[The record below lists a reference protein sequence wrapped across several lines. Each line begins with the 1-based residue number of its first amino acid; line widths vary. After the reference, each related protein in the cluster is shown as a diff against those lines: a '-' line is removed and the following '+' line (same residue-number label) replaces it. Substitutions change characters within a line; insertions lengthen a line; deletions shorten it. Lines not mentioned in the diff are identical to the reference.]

1 MRTKS
6 WWSGMRPLLGREYAQ
21 ARLFIFAV
29 PIVHFLTLG
38 LPRMNQWLWNGPGTN
53 LLDRLQTSAFT
64 HGDLYRYVYDN
75 GAHET
80 AGRYWLLLAA
90 FVLALVQLG
99 VERRNGSQELLFSLP
114 YSRSDIFLTKWLL
127 GAALFGGSLLL
138 NTLIDATVLAVSPAS
153 AFLRGDYFAVQ
164 FGYSLL
170 VVLAGY
176 TCALLIGTVTGS
188 VASQTILTGVLAAL
202 PILFVELLDS
212 SLQAHGIQM
221 SRREGYDSY
230 SPVMWGDRI
239 RSWFNFFNYSSA
251 QYLEIKWGKA
261 LFLLALTAAS
271 LALGRFAYSRNP
283 TENNGKLVIF
293 KSAETVL
300 RYGFVLCASMVAGML
315 GTELFRLNAGDR
327 LGYDIG
333 FVLGCVL
340 SAWGIRKLL
349 RMRFK
354 Y

>member
-29 PIVHFLTLG
+29 PIVHFLALG
-38 LPRMNQWLWNGPGTN
+38 LPRMNQWLWSGQNMDHF
-53 LLDRLQTSAFT
+53 DRFQMNFV

-75 GAHET
+75 GTHEV
-80 AGRYWLLLAA
+80 AGRFWLLLAA

-114 YSRSDIFLTKWLL
+114 YARNRIFFAKWLL
-127 GAALFGGSLLL
+127 GAALFAGSLFL
-138 NTLIDATVLAVSPAS
+138 NTLIDAAVLALSPAS
-153 AFLRGDYFAVQ
+153 EFLRADYYAVQ

-176 TCALLIGTVTGS
+176 SCALLIGTVTGS
-188 VASQTILTGVLAAL
+188 VASQTILTWVLAAL
-202 PILFVELLDS
+202 PIVFVELLDS

-221 SRREGYDSY
+221 SRRGGYDSY
-230 SPVMWGDRI
+230 SPIMWGDRV
-239 RSWFNFFNYSSA
+239 RSWFNFFNYSSM
-251 QYLEIKWGKA
+251 QYLDIKWGKA
-261 LFLLALTAAS
+261 LFLLVLSLAS
-271 LALGRFAYSRNP
+271 LALGQFAYSRNP
-283 TENNGKLVIF
+283 TENNGKLMIF

-315 GTELFRLNAGDR
+315 GTELFRLNAGDQ

-333 FVLGCVL
+333 FVLGCAL